1 MKKSMLGLAAL
12 CCVSG
17 AAMAQSSV
25 TAFGII
31 DLAARSLKGA
41 DTVRYLSNEGRA
53 TSRLGFR
60 GVEDMGGGLKAG
72 FHIESQVNADDGSAG
87 SPNFWQRR
95 ATVSLMGG
103 FGEIR
108 LGRDKSATRTL
119 VDTFDPFG
127 TSGMPGLNRLL
138 TDGVD
143 RNRMDNGVI
152 YFLPSMGGVYGSL
165 SLTAGEGANSS
176 GTARSTSARLGYKAG
191 ALDVSG
197 AYGQFG
203 SSNKLKITALG
214 GSYDFGGF
222 ALMGQYSTY
231 KQGSNTRKLSSV
243 GGSVKLGA
251 GKLIG
256 SYARTGG
263 VANTKAD
270 LLAVGYDYSL
280 SKRTSLYTTLAKI
293 DNKDGGTAAQTF
305 SLNGAGGAS
314 LAVGAGNSTGYEV
327 GIRHNF

>member
-1 MKKSMLGLAAL
+1 MKKTVLAFAAL
-12 CCVSG
+12 ASMSG
-17 AAMAQSSV
+17 AALAQSSV

-31 DLAARSLKGA
+31 DLAARSMKGA
-41 DTVRYLSNEGRA
+41 DSVKYLSNEGRA

-60 GVEDMGGGLKAG
+60 GVEDLGGGLKAG
-72 FHIESQVNADDGSAG
+72 FHIETQVNPDDGSVG
-87 SPNFWQRR
+87 GNFWQRR
-95 ATVSLMGG
+95 ATVSLMGD

-108 LGRDKSATRTL
+108 LGRDKSPTRTL
-119 VDTFDPFG
+119 LDTFDPFG
-127 TSGMPGLNRLL
+127 TSGMPGLNRLI

-143 RNRMDNGVI
+143 RNRMDNSVI
-152 YFLPSMGGVYGSL
+152 YFLPSMGGVYGSVGV
-165 SLTAGEGANSS
+165 TAGEGSNSS
-176 GTARSTSARLGYKAG
+176 STQRSTSARLGYKAG
-191 ALDVSG
+191 AFDVSG

-222 ALMGQYSTY
+222 MLQGQYSTY
-231 KQGSNTRKLSSV
+231 KQGSSTRKLASV

-270 LLAVGYDYSL
+270 LLAIGYDYSL
-280 SKRTSLYTTLAKI
+280 SKRTTLYTTLARI

-305 SLNGAGGAS
+305 SLNGATGAA
-314 LAVGAGNSTGYEV
+314 LAVGNGNSTGYEV